1 MNLRELWEALA
12 ASITSIFNMGWQK
25 LTIAA
30 AAAIASEVFGTHA
43 ELLSC
48 FVALVVC
55 DLLTK
60 WVGLANKYLVEKK
73 NKESPTLIQC
83 IKAVPKARRAG
94 YINSEIMKHRFLGK
108 IITYIFAMII
118 AGIVDNMFRT
128 LNNPALIVNLTVS
141 YLAVTELISIL
152 ENMEDAGVEACGQ
165 LVDLI
170 KKKTGMGKQKDGGNN
185 V

>member
-12 ASITSIFNMGWQK
+12 ASVTSLLSMGWQK

-30 AAAIASEVFGTHA
+30 AAAIASEVLGTHA
-43 ELLSC
+43 ELLTC
-48 FVALVVC
+48 FVALVIC

-60 WVGLANKYLVEKK
+60 WVGLSKKYLAERR
-73 NKESPTLIQC
+73 NKENPSLVQC
-83 IKAVPKARRAG
+83 IKAIAKARRAG

-108 IITYIFAMII
+108 IITYIFAMMI

-128 LNNPALIVNLTVS
+128 LENPALIVNLTVS

-152 ENMEDAGVEACGQ
+152 ENMEDAGIEACGQ

-170 KKKTGMGKQKDGGNN
+170 KKKTGMGKQKDGGSN